1 MHENNVR
8 QREKDESDQVEQ
20 PVPADTGHPV
30 EHRRD
35 DPACRDAD
43 HGGDDV
49 AQGEDRGAASVGY
62 CFGDQL
68 LPGRGDQAAEQPRQQ
83 RDQHHEPECGMRVFY
98 TQEIDRK
105 AGEQVGYPLEN
116 PGQQQDRLD
125 PFEHLDAV
133 RVEHGQKVEPQHGED
148 RRQADHP
155 CGPAEDFDDARQDR
169 VGGDKR
175 ESADVKAALDRVGDV
190 VPAYVVSV
198 KTGKRLFVASRTD
211 FTVVHGVGGGG
222 GIGRMRGNGKPAYAE
237 ARVWQV
243 HRQECDGGASV
254 QFHLLPAQ
262 IYNGAGCGRPCGH
275 AGPVIQ
281 TVQGLRGRSAAQ
293 NSGMAR

>member
-1 MHENNVR
+1 MPVHRGFRRCAAGPSWRRQTRVR
-8 QREKDESDQVEQ
+8 RCKGRPRSRGRCSSSV
-20 PVPADTGHPV
+20 
-30 EHRRD
+30 
-35 DPACRDAD
+35 CRL
-43 HGGDDV
+43 
-49 AQGEDRGAASVGY
+49 
-62 CFGDQL
+62 C
-68 LPGRGDQAAEQPRQQ
+68 
-83 RDQHHEPECGMRVFY
+83 
-98 TQEIDRK
+98 
-105 AGEQVGYPLEN
+105 
-116 PGQQQDRLD
+116 QDR
-125 PFEHLDAV
+125 E
-133 RVEHGQKVEPQHGED
+133 G
-148 RRQADHP
+148 
-155 CGPAEDFDDARQDR
+155 
-169 VGGDKR
+169 
-175 ESADVKAALDRVGDV
+175 
-190 VPAYVVSV
+190 
-198 KTGKRLFVASRTD
+198 LFVASRTD